1 MQLLPDRPRDRRL
14 GKRGGSVDDEM
25 RQLRKLPLASA
36 GTRGWSSGT
45 PPSPCDPGVTRGFGF
60 LFLSFCR
67 LLDRLLICAD
77 TNMVKVF
84 VRHGTVSGVEFS
96 ISTRGAEDLLA
107 TVAISRHFGPC
118 GSLEVSME
126 DGAAIVSTAHELT
139 EGMELTWYP
148 VGTAPAPSAA
158 GRAAGL
164 PVCSGFLSIFP

>member
-1 MQLLPDRPRDRRL
+1 MTRCASSENSHSPRPAPAAGAPELPRAP
-14 GKRGGSVDDEM
+14 
-25 RQLRKLPLASA
+25 
-36 GTRGWSSGT
+36 
-45 PPSPCDPGVTRGFGF
+45 VTRGFGF
-60 LFLSFCR
+60 HFLSFCR

-148 VGTAPAPSAA
+148 AAPAPSAA

-164 PVCSGFLSIFP
+164 PVCSGFLGIFS